1 MAQYDSNYDSLR
13 EEFNCI
19 YQTTNSDSSNPKIEY
34 RYFCYRYL
42 NYIRN
47 LSLPTIQKGKQNEA
61 VLIEFRTFPHLEF
74 TIRNTILKLGSDW
87 SHTVVCGKNNYALMV
102 EICRRISTEIKVI
115 NTQMTNITLSEYS
128 ILFSL
133 KTFWNLFT
141 GDKILI
147 YQEDTCIFKSNIHE
161 FLEWDYIG
169 APWSKHQNDN
179 PHCVGN
185 GGLSLRT
192 KQCMLDVIDKI
203 SIHTTIPNSSTL
215 NYMKSMGL
223 KYVPEDVYFSK
234 NMIEYSIGRVAD
246 WETARRFSVESIY
259 HPDSFGGHNFWIAD
273 GSNGGWQQ
281 RMYKYVVHQFHP
293 MYDLSL
299 SSQHRGGWSSVLT
312 DLNQIDFFNSNSSIR
327 FIDLMEKYFLW
338 SKAYRCDSLWA
349 GILHWTPKVPPYTAH
364 LNLSIEPIFKN
375 PNFIASLDSCLCIV
389 SLSTYLTEYIESQ
402 LQKLNKQVKVYTLKH
417 PVDTNG
423 IIPFNFE
430 CYQKN
435 QEKYLIHIGQQLR
448 NTTSIY
454 RLEVPSSFKKLWFT
468 GNKKLTDSKH
478 LLTLE
483 NNALQY
489 EFDESCVTR
498 MYISDYTEYDTYLS
512 QNIVFLDLYDAS
524 ANNAVLECIIRS
536 TPVIVNRLPATEEY
550 LGVEYPLFFET
561 LDQVPK
567 ILADENLIFRAHQYL
582 LRLDKSDIQLRYF
595 SQSLLQIGI
604 NEISKRLN

>member
-1 MAQYDSNYDSLR
+1 MAHYDSLR
-13 EEFNCI
+13 EEFNRI
-19 YQTTNSDSSNPKIEY
+19 YQTTNSDPKIEY

-42 NYIRN
+42 NYIRT

-74 TIRNTILKLGSDW
+74 TIRNTIYKLGSDW
-87 SHTVVCGKNNYALMV
+87 SHTVVCGKNNYALML
-102 EICRRISTEIKVI
+102 EICRRISPEIKVI
-115 NTQMTNITLSEYS
+115 NTQMTNVSQAEYS
-128 ILFSL
+128 MLLTL
-133 KTFWNLFT
+133 KSFWNLFT

-147 YQEDTCIFKSNIHE
+147 YQEDVCIFKSNIHE

-169 APWSKHQNDN
+169 APWPKHQNDN
-179 PHCVGN
+179 SHCVGN

-203 SIHTTIPNSSTL
+203 SIHATIPNSSTL

-234 NMIEYSIGRVAD
+234 NMIEHSIGRVAD
-246 WETARRFSVESIY
+246 WESARRFSVESVY

-273 GSNGGWQQ
+273 GSNREEWKT

-293 MYDLSL
+293 MYDLRL

-312 DLNQIDFFNSNSSIR
+312 DLNQIDFFNSNSQLY
-327 FIDLMEKYFLW
+327 FFDMMEKHFLW
-338 SKAYRCDSLWA
+338 SRMYRCDSLWI
-349 GILHWTPKVPPYTAH
+349 GILHCTPKVPPYMAQ
-364 LNLSIEPIFKN
+364 LNLNIEPIFKN
-375 PNFIASLDSCLCIV
+375 PSFIASLDSCLCIV

-423 IIPFNFE
+423 IIPFDFE

-435 QEKYLIHIGQQLR
+435 QEKCLIHIGQQLR

-454 RLEVPSSFKKLWFT
+454 RLEAPSQFKKLWFT
-468 GNKKLTDSKH
+468 GDENLNRIRYLFS
-478 LLTLE
+478 LE
-483 NNALQY
+483 QNALKY

-550 LGVEYPLFFET
+550 LGTEYPLFFET
-561 LDQVPK
+561 LDQVPTL
-567 ILADENLIFRAHQYL
+567 LADENLIFRAHQYL
-582 LRLDKSDIQLRYF
+582 LRLDKSEFQLRYF
-595 SQSLLQIGI
+595 SQALLRIGRE
-604 NEISKRLN
+604 EISKRLKLN